1 MLKTV
6 HKDAFKKLKEILPK
20 YFNYI
25 SKNPDTL
32 ITRFYGLHKLQY
44 HNKANLKDEKKYLVV
59 MNNVLRE
66 I

>member
-6 HKDAFKKLKEILPK
+6 HKDEFKKLKEILPK

-32 ITRFYGLHKLQY
+32 RTRFYGLHKLQY